1 MSSSRVLQNQKYQTC
16 IDACNRCAESCEFC
30 ATSCLREQ
38 NVRMLERCILLN
50 RECAS
55 VCYTASQV
63 MSINGEHAKQICDVC
78 ADICDACA
86 QECEKHK
93 EMDHCQQCAQA
104 CRICAEEC
112 RKMVR

>member
-1 MSSSRVLQNQKYQTC
+1 MSSRVLQNEKYQNC
-16 IDACNRCAESCEFC
+16 IDTCNACADSCEFC

-38 NVRMLERCILLN
+38 DVKMLERCIQLN

-55 VCYTASQV
+55 ICYTKSQV
-63 MSINGEHAKQICDVC
+63 MSLDGEHVREICRVC

-93 EMDHCQQCAQA
+93 QMDHCQRCAEA
-104 CRICAEEC
+104 CRICAAEC
-112 RKMVR
+112 RKMAG